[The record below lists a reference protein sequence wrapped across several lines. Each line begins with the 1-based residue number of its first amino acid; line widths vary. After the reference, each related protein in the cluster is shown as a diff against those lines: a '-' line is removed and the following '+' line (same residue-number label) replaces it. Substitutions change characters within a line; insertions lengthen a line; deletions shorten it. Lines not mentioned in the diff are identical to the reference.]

1 MRRLPIAAMLCV
13 LVLAASPVA
22 HAREAHAGLY
32 IVVLKDRV
40 ARPGAVASQH
50 ARTFGLDVRYIY
62 HSAIRGYAAT
72 IASSALRELHADAR
86 VAFVSPDRAVTA
98 DVQTLPTG
106 VNRIEGDQSSTD
118 SGNGSG
124 AVSIDVAVIDTGI
137 DLDHPDLNVV
147 GGKNCSS
154 GQPGNFDDGNGHGSH
169 VAGTIAARDNA
180 LGVVGMAP
188 GARLWAVR
196 ALNNAGS
203 GSTSSIVCGIDFV
216 DSKSPGRG
224 GPIRVANMSLGG
236 GGSDD
241 GSCGAKNGD
250 AMHAAICRAV
260 GHGVTFVVSAGN
272 SKANLSG
279 SVPAAYN
286 EVLTVTA
293 IADFNG
299 APGGGAAQTCRAD
312 VDDTAADFSN
322 FTLAGSAD
330 QGHTIAAPGVCIN
343 STWKGGVYKTISGTS
358 MASPQVA
365 GTAALCIAT
374 GGCTGSPSQIRQKL
388 RNDAAARPQSYGF
401 VGDPFRPIHT
411 GNGSTL
417 FYGYL
422 AYAGGY

>member
-1 MRRLPIAAMLCV
+1 MRRLPIAAALCL
-13 LVLAASPVA
+13 LVLTASPAVL
-22 HAREAHAGLY
+22 AREAHAGRY

-40 ARPGAVASQH
+40 ARPGAVASEH
-50 ARTFGLDVRYIY
+50 ARRFGLDVRHVYR
-62 HSAIRGYAAT
+62 SAIRGYAAT
-72 IASSALRELHADAR
+72 ISRSALSDLRSDAR
-86 VAFVSPDRAVTA
+86 VAFVSADRAITA

-106 VNRIEGDQSSTD
+106 VNRIEGDQSSTT

-147 GGKNCSS
+147 GGKNCSGGRRS
-154 GQPGNFDDGNGHGSH
+154 NFDDGNGHGSH
-169 VAGTIAARDNA
+169 VAGTIGARDDG

-196 ALNNAGS
+196 SLNNAGS

-216 DSKSPGRG
+216 DSKSPARG

-236 GGSDD
+236 AGSDD
-241 GSCGAKNGD
+241 GSCGTKNSD

-272 SKANLSG
+272 SHANLSG

-293 IADFNG
+293 VADFNG
-299 APGGGAAQTCRAD
+299 AAGGGAAATCRAD

-322 FTLAGSAD
+322 FTFAGSAD
-330 QGHTIAAPGVCIN
+330 QGHTIAAPGVCIR
-343 STWKGGVYKTISGTS
+343 STWKGGVYRTISGTS
-358 MASPQVA
+358 MASPHVA

-374 GGCTGSPSQIRQKL
+374 GGCAGSQSQIRQKL
-388 RNDAAARPQSYGF
+388 RNDAAGRPQSYGF
-401 VGDPFRPIHT
+401 VGDPYRPIHT

-417 FYGYL
+417 FYGHL
-422 AYAGGY
+422 VYAGGY